1 MRSSADWA
9 RGARRRR
16 IRRPRARPIAAAA
29 AAGAVLT
36 FAGTLAGCGGSGA
49 AAATGTGR
57 TQPSTATRTAT
68 GAAAPNTSS
77 GSVAVPA
84 GARTASAAA
93 VPMPPGDIP
102 GWHQIFA
109 DDFPTD
115 VPVGGFSGCDNGAT
129 RTCTGL
135 PATVAAKWWAY
146 PDGWKDTSG
155 QGTYMPS
162 ETMSIAN
169 GEMHIHMFTSNGRTM
184 VAAPVPKIP
193 APAGPEG
200 GQTYGRYAVRWMVK
214 APTASFKL
222 AWLLWPD
229 SEKFP
234 GDGEIDF
241 PEGQLNG
248 DITAFM
254 HRRGATA
261 DNDQNEFDTAV
272 PISSGWHT
280 SIVEWTATGCT
291 FILDGTVTGK
301 ADARIPDT
309 PMHWVLQSE
318 TVPDRVT
325 HSADTADIYIAWV
338 AIYRPD

>member
-1 MRSSADWA
+1 MRSSAD
-9 RGARRRR
+9 RPGGARCRGTGA
-16 IRRPRARPIAAAA
+16 PRARLIAAA
-29 AAGAVLT
+29 AAGALITLT
-36 FAGTLAGCGGSGA
+36 GTLAGCGGNGVA
-49 AAATGTGR
+49 ATAGNGSTQGSTATGTAAD
-57 TQPSTATRTAT
+57 PAVPDAT
-68 GAAAPNTSS
+68 S
-77 GSVAVPA
+77 GSVAAPS
-84 GARTASAAA
+84 GASTASAAA
-93 VPMPPGDIP
+93 VPMPTGDIP

-109 DDFPTD
+109 DDFQTD
-115 VPVGGFSGCDNGAT
+115 VPVGGFSGCDDGAT
-129 RTCTGL
+129 RTCAGL
-135 PATVAAKWWAY
+135 PAAVAAKWWAY

-169 GEMHIHMFTSNGRTM
+169 GEMHIHMFTANGQTM

-193 APAGPEG
+193 DPPGPEG
-200 GQTYGRYAVRWMVK
+200 GQVYGRYAIRWMVK
-214 APTASFKL
+214 APTSSFKL

-229 SEKFP
+229 SESFP
-234 GDGEIDF
+234 RDGEIDF

-254 HRRGATA
+254 HRQGATA

-280 SIVEWTATGCT
+280 SIVEWTATGTT
-291 FILDGTVTGK
+291 FTLDSTVIGK
-301 ADARIPDT
+301 AAARIPDT

-325 HSADTADIYIAWV
+325 HAADTADIYIAWV